1 MISLLKIAKRFGTRA
16 LFSEATLQISQGD
29 RIALVGANGTGKTT
43 LLEMIGGHMRPD
55 AGEIVIS
62 KETVVGYLRQEV
74 IQLRGRSILEEVL
87 SGCEILHEIETE
99 MKQVDRKIH
108 QTSDPEEKG
117 RLGLHY
123 AELQSHFEAKG
134 GYALEH
140 RAKQVLSGLGF
151 QEARFGGRTDQLS
164 GGQLMRVALA
174 KILLSLPDILLLDEP
189 TNHLD
194 LASVIWLEGFLRNY
208 PGSILLISHDRSFIN
223 GLTNRVIE
231 IAQGKLLTY
240 AGNYDRYLKA
250 KAESLAIQVSTY
262 KNQQKKIAQTQ
273 KFVDRFRYKATKA
286 RQAQSRIKQLA
297 KIERIAPVQE
307 AKQVRF
313 NFPQPA
319 RGGAAVITLEDVG
332 QSYGTLR
339 VYQKLNLLLRRGSKT
354 ALVGPNG
361 AGKSTLIKILAGILP
376 IDQGKRFLGEG
387 ITHSY
392 YSQHQLETLNPDW
405 TILEE
410 IQSAAPEGAPS
421 FLRGILGAFLFMGDD
436 VFKKVSILSGGEKSR
451 LALAKMLIH
460 PANFILLDE
469 PTNHL
474 DIPSRDVLEKALI
487 AYTGTLCFITHDRH
501 LIRQVADSIIEVDQG
516 QVTFYS
522 GDYNYYLFKKEAM
535 ATSQSGISGEN
546 GADRVNGSEGTK
558 ESSDRQE
565 GRERR
570 RREAEQ
576 RNRSYKRRRNLKKK
590 IEALEEALDLKTREY
605 EECVALLSDAEI
617 YQDKKRFHE
626 IMSRHNRLKDEI
638 KEKTTEWETLSLED
652 EALSQA

>member
-1 MISLLKIAKRFGTRA
+1 MISLLNIAKRFGTRA
-16 LFSEATLQISQGD
+16 LFSGATLQISEGD
-29 RIALVGANGTGKTT
+29 RIALIGTNGTGKTT
-43 LLEMIGGHMRPD
+43 LLEMIGGHISPD
-55 AGEIVIS
+55 EGEIVIS

-74 IQLRGRSILEEVL
+74 IQLRGRSIIEEVL
-87 SGCEILHEIETE
+87 SGCEVLHVIEAE
-99 MKQVDRKIH
+99 MKALDREIH
-108 QTSDPEEKG
+108 EESDLNKKG
-117 RLGLHY
+117 FLGFRY

-134 GYALEH
+134 GYQLEP

-151 QEARFGGRTDQLS
+151 QEARFGEKTDRLS

-174 KILLSLPDILLLDEP
+174 KILLSQPDILLLDEP

-240 AGNYDRYLKA
+240 TGNYDRYLEA
-250 KAESLAIQVSTY
+250 KAESLAIQEATY

-286 RQAQSRIKQLA
+286 RQAQSRLKQLD
-297 KIERIAPVQE
+297 KMERLEPVLVT
-307 AKQVRF
+307 KQVRF
-313 NFPQPA
+313 NFPQPE
-319 RGGAAVITLEDVG
+319 RGGEAVITLEDVG
-332 QSYGTLR
+332 QSYGATR
-339 VYQKLNLLLRRGSKT
+339 IYKDLNLVLRRGSKT

-376 IDQGKRFLGEG
+376 IDQGKRFLGER
-387 ITHSY
+387 ITDSY
-392 YSQHQLETLNPDW
+392 YSQHQLETLNPVR

-421 FLRGILGAFLFMGDD
+421 FLRGILGAFLFTGDD

-451 LALAKMLIH
+451 LALAKMLIR
-460 PANFILLDE
+460 PSNFILLDE

-474 DIPSRDVLEKALI
+474 DIPSRDVLEKALVG
-487 AYTGTLCFITHDRH
+487 YTGTLCFITHDRH

-516 QVTFYS
+516 QVTFYP
-522 GDYNYYLFKKEAM
+522 GDYNYYLFKKEKTT
-535 ATSQSGISGEN
+535 TSEFDITVEN
-546 GADRVNGSEGTK
+546 RPNRINGSKEIK
-558 ESSDRQE
+558 ESGDRQE
-565 GRERR
+565 GKDRR
-570 RREAEQ
+570 RQEAEQ
-576 RNRSYKRRRNLKKK
+576 RNRSYKTRKTLQKK
-590 IEALEEALDLKTREY
+590 IERLEETLGIKTKEY
-605 EECVALLSDAEI
+605 EECVTLLSDAEI

-626 IMSRHNRLKDEI
+626 IMSRHNRLKGEI